1 MMTATGREST
11 QGHKGLQAINDRSSF
26 KKNTFWYNDYWLYRY
41 NEVIDYVNQKQ
52 QLVSLRSQI
61 GCFVYFVFDV
71 LFEEENKTSRSDG
84 LVQCN

>member
-1 MMTATGREST
+1 MN
-11 QGHKGLQAINDRSSF
+11 I
-26 KKNTFWYNDYWLYRY
+26 RY

-61 GCFVYFVFDV
+61 GCFVTSSFDTS
-71 LFEEENKTSRSDG
+71 FEEENKTSRSDG